1 VHRSKLEVAISPCP
15 NDVFIFSGVLLQKV
29 ESFIDFEVHFY
40 DIEELNRFAIKG
52 SYPVI
57 KASFA
62 ILSELSKTYQVLDTG
77 SALGFGTGPVVVA
90 KSLPYPQRPR
100 VGLPGEH
107 TTANLLFKAFF
118 PEEYDE
124 VFLPFYQ
131 IIPKLLEGKIDLGV
145 LIHEGRFVYE
155 GYGLKLVYDL
165 GSLWEKKH
173 KLPLPLGGI
182 FVKKDLP
189 SEFKQEILNSIK
201 ASLKFAK
208 GNWCEVLPLLKKH
221 AQELDE
227 ETIKRHVETFVN
239 DYTESL
245 GKEGVLAIKT
255 LAQYQGL
262 REDELKDL
270 FWGTDNGSP

>member
-15 NDVFIFSGVLLQKV
+15 NDVFIFSGILLQKI

-90 KSLPYPQRPR
+90 KSLPYPQKPR

-107 TTANLLFKAFF
+107 TTANLLFRVFF
-118 PEEYDE
+118 PEEYEE

-131 IIPKLLEGKIDLGV
+131 IIPNLLEGKIDLGV

-155 GYGLKLVYDL
+155 RYGLKLVYDL
-165 GSLWEKKH
+165 GSFWEKKH

-189 SEFKQEILNSIK
+189 SKFKQEILHSIK

-208 GNWCEVLPLLKKH
+208 ENWSEVLPLLKKH

-227 ETIKRHVETFVN
+227 ETIKRHVEAFVN

-245 GKEGVLAIKT
+245 WKEGVLAIKT

-262 REDELKDL
+262 KDGSLKDL
-270 FWGTDNGSP
+270 FWGTDNGCP